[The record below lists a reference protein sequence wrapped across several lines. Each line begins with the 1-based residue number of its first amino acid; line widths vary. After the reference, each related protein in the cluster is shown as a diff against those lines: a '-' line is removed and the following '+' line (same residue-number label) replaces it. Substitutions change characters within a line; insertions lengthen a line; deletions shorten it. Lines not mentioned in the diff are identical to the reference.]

1 MPAPLILGEVGR
13 GSGNESSQ
21 RRAYFAYFGG
31 AVSSHPVRRAML
43 DALASLEGK
52 LGGGAAAAPA
62 KRRQDWPRRVPEA
75 DGPRALRHGAPRL
88 YAGGGART
96 PNRPTDCCPVLLS
109 SAPWMADGRNLFG
122 LAEAVQNGNVPLY
135 VWDDLPWLPY
145 RPLWERGELGLSV
158 RYDALVP
165 LLLHNFSVAR
175 RCSPPPPPPPAK
187 GVFFG
192 ARSRRCADAEAQVER
207 MRAGVR
213 KWRRLFTYEG
223 LLDEIEAFA
232 SSEGAR
238 GWLRCEPRS
247 PVRNVERARER
258 KLRLAIS

>member
-1 MPAPLILGEVGR
+1 M
-13 GSGNESSQ
+13 
-21 RRAYFAYFGG
+21 
-31 AVSSHPVRRAML
+31 
-43 DALASLEGK
+43 
-52 LGGGAAAAPA
+52 
-62 KRRQDWPRRVPEA
+62 
-75 DGPRALRHGAPRL
+75 
-88 YAGGGART
+88 
-96 PNRPTDCCPVLLS
+96 
-109 SAPWMADGRNLFG
+109 
-122 LAEAVQNGNVPLY
+122 
-135 VWDDLPWLPY
+135 
-145 RPLWERGELGLSV
+145 
-158 RYDALVP
+158 
-165 LLLHNFSVAR
+165 LHNFSVAR
-175 RCSPPPPPPPAK
+175 RCSPPPPPPAAK